1 MFGIG
6 NISVRARLWLGFG
19 IALLAMF
26 LLAALFWNT
35 LSGMKTRLDEVVEH
49 DYLQVQLAN
58 TTRDAIRDQSI
69 ALRDITLQE
78 DVSLIKSEML
88 RFRDARTR
96 LNDSLEKL
104 ETVSAGA
111 FSGQIMHIRENAERS
126 IPIIDAVREA
136 ALSDDSAGREKART
150 LVRDDLRPLQA
161 AQVTA
166 LEEILTKLEV
176 RSKTSASD
184 AKSSQKK
191 VILLSTLL
199 TSLAL
204 LLCITLSLLITR
216 SITVPLGMANIVCRR
231 IANKDLG
238 ATQLEIRSDELGLLL
253 SHLEIMRTN
262 LLSALQQV
270 KQSASSV
277 TISIHSIHQDASILA
292 SHADEQNQSADA
304 INQTVAN
311 LSTTLSAISA
321 STRNMDEQARQSQLL
336 AQEGAAEIGAERA
349 ASRHL
354 ITTVNQTCEIVL
366 GLSGTVRDI
375 GNDSSVIKE
384 IADQTNLLALNAAI
398 EAARAGDHG
407 KGFAVVAAEVRKLA
421 ERSQIAAQEI
431 SELAGNSVS
440 LAERAGNLLNQ
451 IVPGINETS
460 GLVQEIANASAE
472 QNIGVSQ
479 MSSAFQ
485 QLNEVTQQNASASEE
500 LAATSEEMTHQSER
514 LRGLMGF
521 FQTGRSGMAAASRTH
536 REPRAGHSTPG
547 SMALNDASDLLR
559 F

>member
-398 EAARAGDHG
+398 EAARAGESG
-407 KGFAVVAAEVRKLA
+407 RGFAVVADEVRKLA
-421 ERSQIAAQEI
+421 EKTASSTASIASRIEKISLQVSESVQAMHAMQQEVTATDLRAQ
-431 SELAGNSVS
+431 
-440 LAERAGNLLNQ
+440 
-451 IVPGINETS
+451 
-460 GLVQEIANASAE
+460 SAE
-472 QNIGVSQ
+472 QSLEKIVISSNHLRELAREISHAIDEQ
-479 MSSAFQ
+479 EMMSRDAVTHTSGIQTLSRESTGKLHQIHEQLEQVTHTAEELDHLVQAFQ
-485 QLNEVTQQNASASEE
+485 
-500 LAATSEEMTHQSER
+500 MR
-514 LRGLMGF
+514 
-521 FQTGRSGMAAASRTH
+521 
-536 REPRAGHSTPG
+536 
-547 SMALNDASDLLR
+547 
-559 F
+559 